1 MKQVAGLAICCA
13 ILYGIDAA
21 LFSGWYAS
29 GLQSA
34 MHEVYVRW

>member
-1 MKQVAGLAICCA
+1 MKQLTALVICCA
-13 ILYGIDAA
+13 VLYGIDAA

-34 MHEVYVRW
+34 VHEVYVRW